1 MNHQGLLHPLVVKA
15 LSIPYV
21 PGSKRLSQTEMILL
35 CMFAWGGCMNTQDL
49 KKISLAW
56 RGDEHAMLHNFN
68 PYYGNKTAVDFMGN
82 RKYSQSMD
90 KLKKG
95 VYPWY
100 RIKGKAR
107 NYTNAITLPGF
118 EILKRVLD
126 RPDFR
131 ELAVNLAI
139 AA

>member
-1 MNHQGLLHPLVVKA
+1 
-15 LSIPYV
+15 
-21 PGSKRLSQTEMILL
+21 
-35 CMFAWGGCMNTQDL
+35 MNTQDL
-49 KKISLAW
+49 KKISLVW
-56 RGDEHAMLHNFN
+56 RGDERAMLHNFN

-100 RIKGKAR
+100 RIKGRAR
-107 NYTNAITLPGF
+107 NYINAITLPGF